1 MYHSAVLVVVGGGR
15 RTGVFVSKG
24 GTAILLQLLV
34 SSSKDPPA
42 NEELMI
48 LIHSLLVKVGP
59 KGTKDKKFT
68 CFSFASNLK
77 SEYTIFWY
85 NPNNIL

>member
-1 MYHSAVLVVVGGGR
+1 MFGVVGGGR

-42 NEELMI
+42 NEELM
-48 LIHSLLVKVGP
+48 LHIHTLLVKVGP
-59 KGTKDKKFT
+59 KGTDHT
-68 CFSFASNLK
+68 RTTHFSFAKHELK
-77 SEYTIFWY
+77 SFCES
-85 NPNNIL
+85 

>member
-1 MYHSAVLVVVGGGR
+1 MVGGGR

-48 LIHSLLVKVGP
+48 LIHSLLFKVGP
-59 KGTKDKKFT
+59 KGTKDTKT
-68 CFSFASNLK
+68 YL
-77 SEYTIFWY
+77 
-85 NPNNIL
+85 ILALLTM